1 MNDELKKLMAE
12 HSLLR
17 TLIDNLPDC
26 IYVKDIE
33 SRKVMANAAD
43 LKNLGFKTEAE
54 VLGKTDYDFFPEEIA
69 SSLYFDDQEVLTTGN
84 PIINREEQIMMP
96 NGDMRWL
103 LTSKI
108 PLQDAAG
115 AIIGL
120 IGIGRDVTG
129 QIEAEIK
136 LKEQHS
142 LLCTLLDYLPQC
154 VCAKDVEG
162 HIVRMNPA
170 GLKKLGLKEES
181 EVIGKNY
188 SDLFPAEVA
197 AGFNAADRL
206 VLRTG
211 QAMVDQPAKLVLPDG
226 KIQRALITRVPWHN
240 AAGKICGLL
249 CISRDLPESN
259 PPA

>member
-12 HSLLR
+12 QSLLR

-26 IYVKDIE
+26 IYIKDIDT
-33 SRKVMANAAD
+33 RKVMANAGD

-69 SSLYFDDQEVLTTGN
+69 SSLYFDDKEVLDGN
-84 PIINREEQIMMP
+84 PIINREEQIIMQ
-96 NGDMRWL
+96 NGEARWL
-103 LTSKI
+103 LTTKI
-108 PLQDAAG
+108 PLRDTAG
-115 AIIGL
+115 EIIGL
-120 IGIGRDVTG
+120 IGIGRDVTS

-142 LLCTLLDYLPQC
+142 LLCTLLNYLPQC
-154 VCAKDVEG
+154 VCAKDVDG
-162 HIVRMNPA
+162 RIVRMNPA
-170 GLKKLGLKEES
+170 GLKKLGLKEEA

-188 SDLFPAEVA
+188 ADLFPAEVA

-226 KIQRALITRVPWHN
+226 KTQRALITRVPWHS
-240 AAGKICGLL
+240 AAGKICGII
-249 CISRDLPESN
+249 CISRENPE
-259 PPA
+259 